1 MSSISPAVLAG
12 LALLTAAG
20 PFGIDMY
27 LPGLPTLQE
36 DLGTTPVM
44 AQLTITGFVLG
55 MAVGNLLFGAVSDST
70 GRKRPILVGSAAF
83 LAASLLCAIS
93 PSIHLLIAARFVQG
107 LAGGACMVVARAVV
121 PDLASGR
128 QAARLLSA
136 LMAITG
142 FAPAIA
148 PVIGGVLLPAV
159 GWRGVFWALVA
170 INAVQLAVAVLVV
183 PETLPQSKRSADA
196 IRGLFPRIWACLKR
210 PAFVGYL
217 LAYGLGFGTLFSYIS
232 ASPLVLQNQLGVSPT
247 AYSVIFGAMAL
258 LIPLSNAV
266 NMRLVSRV
274 HPRTA
279 LMTALL
285 IDALAGAAL
294 IAQALT
300 GPVLALV
307 VPTLAVLSLMA
318 GFIMANA
325 TALGVEE
332 VRDIGTGAGNGA
344 MGFFQFVVAGS
355 VPPLVALGPNPAA
368 AMAVSI
374 ISCAGIALA
383 SLLAL
388 TRAQARG

>member
-1 MSSISPAVLAG
+1 
-12 LALLTAAG
+12 
-20 PFGIDMY
+20 
-27 LPGLPTLQE
+27 
-36 DLGTTPVM
+36 
-44 AQLTITGFVLG
+44 

-170 INAVQLAVAVLVV
+170 INAVQLAVAVFVV

-266 NMRLVSRV
+266 NMRLVNRV

-355 VPPLVALGPNPAA
+355 VPPLVALGSNPAA